1 MCFPLKTKVQT
12 KHAGDVVV
20 GKVTDKCRFL
30 CASAV
35 LVAAE
40 YLYKHSVCA
49 LYDFVL
55 ICKQKAS
62 FAFRTATRFSLSGD
76 AFLKKYNRNPVHT
89 PCEGGGSG
97 LAGRIGAYKR
107 VKITACFDKSFPSSL
122 SG

>member
-1 MCFPLKTKVQT
+1 MQEVWLLAKLRTGIV
-12 KHAGDVVV
+12 
-20 GKVTDKCRFL
+20 FL
-30 CASAV
+30 CGSAV

-40 YLYKHSVCA
+40 YLYKHSVCD
-49 LYDFVL
+49 LCDFVL

-62 FAFRTATRFSLSGD
+62 FAFRTVTRFSLSGD